1 MIRSHHLHLFAEFLA
16 PFSKL
21 IMRIIR
27 MKISVWEALLLAV
40 LQGTLEWLPVSSEGQ
55 VVLISTQILKIDFSV
70 ALALAFLFHGAT
82 AAVILIRFRSDFAQM
97 FFRRDYDLLLPTMI
111 ATATTALTAIPL
123 LFLIEDQWVSL
134 SEKLG
139 SETAGGE
146 IVTLVIGVSLIIT
159 GAVLK
164 SQTDIP
170 EGERFFPGLG
180 NTEAALLGFVQGLA
194 VLPGISRSAMTV
206 SFLLYIGLKQHE
218 ALRGSFVIG
227 FFATMGASVLEV
239 LLGNVKF
246 RKNEIVVVSESNSAV
261 TIDITTFLLALIVTF
276 VIGWISMD
284 LLLKMSR
291 ELPFW
296 KFCVAFGLVAVV
308 LTIVPFLVDV
318 LS

>member
-1 MIRSHHLHLFAEFLA
+1 
-16 PFSKL
+16 
-21 IMRIIR
+21 
-27 MKISVWEALLLAV
+27 MKISLWEALFLAI

-55 VVLISTQILKIDFSV
+55 VVLVSTQILKIDFSV
-70 ALALAFLFHGAT
+70 ALALALLLHGAT
-82 AAVILIRFRSDFAQM
+82 ATVILIRFRDDFTEM
-97 FFRRDYDLLLPTMI
+97 LLVRDNDLIVPTMI

-139 SETAGGE
+139 SETASGE
-146 IVTLVIGVSLIIT
+146 IITFVVGISLIIT

-206 SFLLYIGLKQHE
+206 SFLLYIGLKQQE
-218 ALRGSFVIG
+218 ALRGSFVVG
-227 FFATMGASVLEV
+227 FFATMGASMLEI

-246 RKNEIVVVSESNSAV
+246 RKNEITVASESNNTATV
-261 TIDITTFLLALIVTF
+261 AITTLLLALLVAF
-276 VIGWISMD
+276 VVGWISMEF
-284 LLLKMSR
+284 LLKMSR

-296 KFCVAFGLVAVV
+296 KFCVAFGLVAVA
-308 LTIVPFLVDV
+308 LTIGPFLVDV
-318 LS
+318 FS